1 MAKQAL
7 VFLADGFE
15 EVEAITPI
23 DYLRRAGVEVT
34 TSAIFSA
41 MNGEKQVVKGAH
53 GIEINADTYL
63 FEQAISG
70 QLNIENWD
78 AIVLPGGTEGARNLA
93 ESDELIEMIR
103 KMLYAGK
110 LVCVI
115 CASPAVVLAPNGFLR
130 DRRFTCY
137 PGFEAKVKDG
147 QWSDERVVIDRSL
160 ITSRGPGTAADWAL
174 AIIGELVSKEAAQE
188 IAAQVLLQG

>member
-7 VFLADGFE
+7 VFLAKGFE

-34 TSAIFSA
+34 TSAIFGS
-41 MNGEKQVVKGAH
+41 MSGEKQVVKGAH
-53 GIEINADTYL
+53 GLEVNADTYL
-63 FEQAISG
+63 FGQAISG
-70 QLNIENWD
+70 ELNIANWD
-78 AIVLPGGTEGARNLA
+78 ALVLPGGTDGARNLA

-103 KMLYAGK
+103 KMLRAGK
-110 LVCVI
+110 LVCAI

-137 PGFEAKVKDG
+137 PGLEAKVKDG

-160 ITSRGPGTAADWAL
+160 ITSRGAGTAADWAL

-188 IAAQVLLQG
+188 LAAKVLL